1 MEWGRGG
8 FGDMGPGTYE
18 FGFLI
23 KVMDVRSPITYK
35 RAVRQFG
42 MDLPP
47 EDHYSGGIGI
57 HVK

>member
-1 MEWGRGG
+1 MN
-8 FGDMGPGTYE
+8 
-18 FGFLI
+18 
-23 KVMDVRSPITYK
+23 VRSPITYK

-57 HVK
+57 HVKYVKESIVKYV

>member
-1 MEWGRGG
+1 MQ
-8 FGDMGPGTYE
+8 
-18 FGFLI
+18 
-23 KVMDVRSPITYK
+23 VMNVRSPITYK